1 MVPNSRTHMNDTLGQ
16 PRKIRTLL
24 VVLKVST
31 LHRFY
36 CTRKYICTDVHARAL
51 RECTGVQLPG
61 HQVYNYQD
69 TRCTTT
75 RTPGVQLP
83 GHQVYNYQDTR
94 CTTTRTPGVQLP
106 GHQVYNHQD
115 TRCTTSRTPGVQLA
129 GHQVYNYQDTRC
141 TTTRTPGVQL
151 PGHQVYNY
159 QDTRCTTTRT
169 PGVQLPGHQVYVR
182 TVKLGQ
188 KVTAYNINLF
198 TTTTHM
204 AGTDSMVSVLN
215 VLATTT
221 TW

>member
-69 TRCTTT
+69 TRCTTS

-94 CTTTRTPGVQLP
+94 CTTTRTPGVQPP

-115 TRCTTSRTPGVQLA
+115 TRCTTTRTPGVQLA

-141 TTTRTPGVQL
+141 TTTRTPGVQ
-151 PGHQVYNY
+151 P
-159 QDTRCTTTRT
+159 
-169 PGVQLPGHQVYVR
+169 PGHQVYVR

-215 VLATTT
+215 VLVTTT